1 MSRKSVAVLDV
12 RSSEVSVVVGERGVN
27 NTFVFKGSK
36 TEPYDGYEDGAFYDV
51 PKLKDAIVRALTA
64 VEKATSE
71 RIRTLY
77 IGVPGEFSTVLPKEV
92 ETGFSKK
99 RKIGDREIGEVF
111 AKGKMELPGF
121 RLIRATSMIYVTA
134 DNRRVVD
141 PVGLS
146 STSLDGVVSYFYC
159 SEYFAETMERIFR
172 DMRIALKF
180 LPTSLAMAAYL
191 IPGET
196 RDEYALF
203 LDAGFLSSTISVV
216 LGGGVLAQR
225 TYWVGKAQIAVLIM
239 KRFSLP
245 YEAACALLSK
255 ANLFAK
261 GGGESMMEFSFRGTT
276 YEIDTNL
283 LGETVKEGL
292 DRLCEAIGGFLEECS
307 GRELDYKPLYISGE
321 GLYEIR
327 GALEHVSK
335 RIDRVTEMLYP
346 DLPYYNR
353 PTMSSRIALIDMAY
367 EDNRKGGVFSHLF
380 NTFGG

>member
-51 PKLKDAIVRALTA
+51 PKLKDAILRALTA

-77 IGVPGEFSTVLPKEV
+77 VGVPGEFSAVLPREV

-99 RKIGDREIGEVF
+99 RRIGEREVGAVF
-111 AKGKMELPGF
+111 EKGKSELAGY

-141 PVGLS
+141 PIGLS
-146 STSLDGVVSYFYC
+146 STSLDGVISYFYC
-159 SEYFAETMERIFR
+159 SDYFAETMERLFR
-172 DMRIALKF
+172 DMRISLKF
-180 LPTSLAMAAYL
+180 LPTSLAMSTYL

-196 RDEYALF
+196 RDEYAIF
-203 LDAGFLSSTISVV
+203 LDAGYLSSTISVV

-225 TYWVGKAQIAVLIM
+225 TYWVGKGQIAVLLM
-239 KRFSLP
+239 EKFSLS
-245 YEAACALLSK
+245 YEAACALLAK
-255 ANLFAK
+255 ANLFAR
-261 GGGESMMEFSFRGTT
+261 GGEGKMEFAFRGRT
-276 YEIDTNL
+276 YDIDINEL
-283 LGETVKEGL
+283 NETVKEGL
-292 DRLCEAIGGFLEECS
+292 DKICEAIGGFLEECS
-307 GRELDYKPLYISGE
+307 GRELDYKPLFVSGE

-327 GALEHVSK
+327 GALEHISK
-335 RIDRVTEMLYP
+335 RIDRVTEMLFP

-367 EDNRKGGVFSHLF
+367 EDNCNGGVLSRLF